1 MSAIKPALAGIAA
14 SLLFACSSPP
24 KPPVVDGQDRRPVN
38 SLATVE
44 MLKLRALQAPESKS
58 TKEEREQIMRLLEQ
72 EAQKSKANQ
81 AEAKTP
87 SVSSFPVSSPPAAAM
102 FRHHFP
108 YGGTSLDLSDK
119 ERTEIL
125 LLATNADRIEVR
137 GRTDGRKSSLT
148 DEAVAL
154 ARAKAARDWL
164 VQKAGFG
171 GEISINALSAG
182 DYIADNKTPEG
193 QALNR
198 RVDIHFY
205 PSNRSQ
211 SR

>member
-1 MSAIKPALAGIAA
+1 MSAIKPVLAGIAA

-72 EAQKSKANQ
+72 EAQKSKAGQ
-81 AEAKTP
+81 AEAKAETP
-87 SVSSFPVSSPPAAAM
+87 SVSNSPVSSPPVTAM

-125 LLATNADRIEVR
+125 LLATNADRIEVH
-137 GRTDGRKSSLT
+137 GRTDGRKASPG

-171 GEISINALSAG
+171 GEISINVLSAG

-205 PSNRSQ
+205 PRP
-211 SR
+211 